1 MTNPDALLAAAERI
15 ASRLAGR
22 GIHAVLIGASAL
34 AAHRYVRHTED
45 IDLGVNVAI
54 CDLGSVAEG
63 LREAGY
69 EVSVRE
75 PDGQDPLGGV
85 IDISGPFGLV
95 QIVNFGERFPAV
107 IDSGHADRGAIRSLC
122 RQYRLRGLEP
132 LIREADAIECDSRK
146 IRDVSRFIDLP
157 HADSG
162 SQSAR
167 RGFDTTNSTHSPYAV
182 SAKSFVS
189 RRSGSVFAWA
199 TSIRS
204 KGSACTRGSR
214 ATAAACSPVTGNIL
228 NPAGSISASSSAG
241 SAASLP
247 SAALMLTSQIEA
259 ALTKTSAT
267 SIRLRA
273 AGGNLRGS
281 ATAQSNRCVS
291 SRILL
296 TTAPRTLRARER
308 RAAR

>member
-15 ASRLAGR
+15 AARLAGR

-69 EVSVRE
+69 DVSVRE

-107 IDSGHADRGAIRSLC
+107 IDSGHAEATLCVRLGAGLRVIPLPHLIALKLYAGGMKSKADIVEVLKRNPDADRGAIRALC

-132 LIREADAIECDSRK
+132 LIREADGD
-146 IRDVSRFIDLP
+146 
-157 HADSG
+157 
-162 SQSAR
+162 
-167 RGFDTTNSTHSPYAV
+167 
-182 SAKSFVS
+182 
-189 RRSGSVFAWA
+189 
-199 TSIRS
+199 
-204 KGSACTRGSR
+204 
-214 ATAAACSPVTGNIL
+214 ATAARRAMQEWL
-228 NPAGSISASSSAG
+228 DRR
-241 SAASLP
+241 
-247 SAALMLTSQIEA
+247 EA
-259 ALTKTSAT
+259 D
-267 SIRLRA
+267 
-273 AGGNLRGS
+273 
-281 ATAQSNRCVS
+281 ATAVKVRVLSGRGP
-291 SRILL
+291 
-296 TTAPRTLRARER
+296 TEEPHGE
-308 RAAR
+308 